1 MTEKQKMR
9 GVFERPRGSGI
20 FWINYYDSEG
30 RRHREKIGRES
41 VAVEAYLQRR
51 MELKEGKFVAP
62 RTGEGITFKE
72 IAEER
77 TALKTANL
85 SLLSLRADKYRLRG
99 LVKIL
104 GSSPVRSLTAQ
115 KVEDALNQIAA
126 ERGIAGST
134 LNRYRTLASSIF
146 TVAVRNK
153 HIPSNPVAGVTVRP
167 EPSGRVRFLTDQEE
181 KKLRRAIRADFPERV
196 AEFDLALST
205 GMRRAEEF
213 NLTWSGVDLER
224 KNLLVMGK
232 GSRGRGPKRRFVPIN
247 ELAGKSLRALYKI
260 SNGSPYVCPR
270 KKREG
275 QRDFSKW
282 FEETVKRAG
291 IPDLHWHDLRH
302 TFASRLVMG
311 GVDIRTV
318 GELLGHASI
327 QTTMRYAHLSQEHR
341 HAAVGTLDRWHQ
353 DGTKR
358 KRAPRKVIQVQHNQ
372 RRRGTQEA

>member
-1 MTEKQKMR
+1 MSDKQTMR
-9 GVFERPRGSGI
+9 GVFERPPGSGI
-20 FWINYYDSEG
+20 FWINYYDRDG
-30 RRHREKIGRES
+30 RRHREKVGREA
-41 VAVEAYLQRR
+41 VAQEAYLQRR
-51 MELKEGKFVAP
+51 MELKEGKFIAP
-62 RTGEGITFKE
+62 RSGAGITFKE

-77 TALKTANL
+77 TSLKTANL
-85 SLLSLRADKYRLRG
+85 SALSLRADKYRLRG

-104 GSSPVRSLTAQ
+104 GTAPVRSLTAQ
-115 KVEDALNQIAA
+115 KIEDALNVIAL
-126 ERGIAGST
+126 ERGVAGST

-153 HIPSNPVAGVTVRP
+153 HMPSNPIAGVTVRP
-167 EPSGRVRFLTDQEE
+167 EPSGRIRFLSDAEE
-181 KKLRRAIRADFPERV
+181 KKLRKQIRRDFPERV
-196 AEFDLALST
+196 AEFDLALAT

-213 NLTWSGVDLER
+213 NLTWAGVDLEQ

-247 ELAGKSLRALYKI
+247 EQAGKALRALYKI

-282 FEETVKRAG
+282 FEETVKTAG

-318 GELLGHASI
+318 GELLGHSSI

-341 HAAVGTLDRWHQ
+341 HQAVETLDRWHQ
-353 DGTKR
+353 DGTR
-358 KRAPRKVIQVQHNQ
+358 QNRSPRKVVQVQYHQ

>member
-1 MTEKQKMR
+1 MFDNGMNQKQKMR
-9 GVFERPRGSGI
+9 GVFERPPGSGI
-20 FWINYYDSEG
+20 WWINYHDADG
-30 RRHREKIGRES
+30 VRHREKIGRES
-41 VAVEAYLQRR
+41 VANEAYLQRR

-62 RTGEGITFKE
+62 RSGAGATFAE
-72 IAEER
+72 IAAER

-85 SLLSLRADKYRLRG
+85 SPLSLRADKYRLRG

-104 GSSPVRSLTAQ
+104 GTVPVRALTPH
-115 KVEDALNQIAA
+115 KLEDALNQIAA
-126 ERGIAGST
+126 ERGVAGST
-134 LNRYRTLASSIF
+134 LNRYRTLLSSIF

-153 HIPSNPVAGVTVRP
+153 RMLANPIAEVTLRP
-167 EPSGRVRFLTDQEE
+167 EPSGRVRFLSDKEE
-181 KKLRRAIRADFPERV
+181 KSLRKQIRSSFAERV

-205 GMRRAEEF
+205 GMRRAEQF
-213 NLTWSGVDLER
+213 NLTWAGVDLEQ
-224 KNLLVMGK
+224 KNLMVMGK

-247 ELAGKSLRALYKI
+247 DRARKALLALYKI
-260 SNGSPYVCPR
+260 SNGSPFVCPR

-282 FEETVKRAG
+282 FEETVKQAG
-291 IPDLHWHDLRH
+291 IPELTWHDLRH

-341 HAAVGTLDRWHQ
+341 HAAVETLDRWHQ
-353 DGTKR
+353 DGTRRTSK
-358 KRAPRKVIQVQHNQ
+358 KQKVIQMQSNQ
-372 RRRGTQEA
+372 